1 MAEKSS
7 KRLFQ
12 SFIVQYFRL
21 MAGGLVILILL
32 IGYFVLIG
40 SQYNSLKEK
49 GILNYQAQREKLANR
64 KAYLDKLKELQT
76 EYTKLNTE
84 DLESLSHL
92 LPVGEDIPGLFVQ
105 AEALAKDNG
114 LVLQNI
120 GATQPTA
127 QTSEKTG
134 KTTKQE
140 ITGIGTLN
148 FSMTLTGGS
157 GYGGLKSLLDSLEN
171 NVRLFDVESVNFS
184 PDGQNY
190 SVNAKTYYLT
200 QSQ

>member
-7 KRLFQ
+7 KILFQ
-12 SFIVQYFRL
+12 SFIIQYFKL
-21 MAGGLVILILL
+21 VVGALVILILA

-40 SQYNSLKEK
+40 PQYNSLKEN

-64 KAYLDKLKELQT
+64 KTYLEKLKSLQT
-76 EYTKLNTE
+76 EYTKLNAK
-84 DLESLSHL
+84 DLESLKHL

-114 LVLQNI
+114 LALQNI
-120 GATQPTA
+120 GVNQPAVSTDK
-127 QTSEKTG
+127 SG
-134 KTTKQE
+134 KVVKKE
-140 ITGIGTLN
+140 SAGVGTLSL
-148 FSMTLTGGS
+148 SMTLTGGS
-157 GYGGLKSLLDSLEN
+157 GYEGLKSFLDSLEN
-171 NVRLFDVESVNFS
+171 NVRILDVESVNFS

-200 QSQ
+200 Q

>member
-12 SFIVQYFRL
+12 SLVIQYFRL
-21 MAGGLVILILL
+21 ITGVLIILILL

-40 SQYNSLKEK
+40 PQYNSLKEK

-64 KAYLDKLKELQT
+64 KAYLDKLKELQAK
-76 EYTKLNTE
+76 YAQLNTK
-84 DLESLSHL
+84 DLESLSYF

-120 GATQPTA
+120 GVNQPA
-127 QTSEKTG
+127 VSSDKAG
-134 KTTKQE
+134 
-140 ITGIGTLN
+140 ITVKKESAGIGTL
-148 FSMTLTGGS
+148 SLVMTLTGGS
-157 GYGGLKSLLDSLEN
+157 GYGGLKSFLDSLEK